1 MARVIPACS
10 SRVTIPLMWEVLT
23 TGIVF
28 LVIGGLKI
36 FDAVWVMENGHPKP
50 SSYCRYPYVLR
61 VFDEYDIGLGT
72 AIAVCLF
79 ILVLLATMVS
89 FRLLK
94 RERLEY

>member
-1 MARVIPACS
+1 MRSGYGERPPQAI
-10 SRVTIPLMWEVLT
+10 
-23 TGIVF
+23 
-28 LVIGGLKI
+28 
-36 FDAVWVMENGHPKP
+36 H
-50 SSYCRYPYVLR
+50 SYCRYPYVLR